1 MCGGYPA
8 ERNSDRLA
16 EFRPVSQP
24 ERTKINMM
32 KNGHAWSG
40 MAVGL
45 AVGLLTE
52 APPALGI
59 TNAALV
65 AGAALLPDIDQP
77 QATVARVFGP
87 LSQAFARQVNDVSAA
102 VYEHT
107 ATPFDDDRDGGH
119 RGLTHTLVFA
129 AALGLLAGLAAQWTA
144 GLAVVLFLCVS
155 LALRG
160 LLGNA
165 ARRYG
170 WLATTTV
177 AGALTAVL
185 VMSLPEG
192 YGTGQLGLLVGL
204 GCAVHCWGDSL
215 TLSGCP
221 WLFPIKI
228 NGQRWYPIGTPEFLR
243 FRAGGTAER
252 AVVLPGWIAGAAA
265 LAFTYVPGGWT
276 ALGDLGGRALALAG
290 L

>member
-1 MCGGYPA
+1 
-8 ERNSDRLA
+8 
-16 EFRPVSQP
+16 
-24 ERTKINMM
+24 MM

-65 AGAALLPDIDQP
+65 AGAALIPDIDQP
-77 QATVARVFGP
+77 QATISRVFGP
-87 LSQAFARQVNDVSAA
+87 LSQWFAGLVNDTSAA
-102 VYEHT
+102 VYART
-107 ATPFDDDRDGGH
+107 ATPLDDDRDGGH
-119 RGLTHTLVFA
+119 RGLTHTLLFA
-129 AALGLLAGLAAQWTA
+129 AAVGALSTLAAQWTA
-144 GLAVVLFLCVS
+144 GLAAVLFLCVS

-160 LLGNA
+160 LLGNT
-165 ARRYG
+165 ARRRG
-170 WLATTTV
+170 WLVTTAAA
-177 AGALTAVL
+177 AGLTAVL
-185 VMSLPEG
+185 VFALPEG

-228 NGQRWYPIGTPEFLR
+228 NGQRWYPVGTPEFLR

-252 AVVLPGWIAGAAA
+252 VAVLPGWIAGAAA
-265 LAFTYVPGGWT
+265 LAFTYVPGGWV
-276 ALGDLGGRALALAG
+276 ALGDFGGRALALAG